1 MHQGAG
7 DNSGDTRNQKM
18 TCIRGMNCT
27 ALMVFLKLWYNYAK
41 LCLVMRRSAQ
51 QADHDVVMQV
61 INILTC
67 CYEVLWGICVVQI

>member
-1 MHQGAG
+1 
-7 DNSGDTRNQKM
+7 
-18 TCIRGMNCT
+18 
-27 ALMVFLKLWYNYAK
+27 MVFLKLWYNYAK